1 MVKKILVARKR
12 IKFCHDLEL
21 VVEVFQNLLKYPL
34 YTYASNET
42 SCEDK

>member
-1 MVKKILVARKR
+1 MLVVCIKV
-12 IKFCHDLEL
+12 KFCNDLEL